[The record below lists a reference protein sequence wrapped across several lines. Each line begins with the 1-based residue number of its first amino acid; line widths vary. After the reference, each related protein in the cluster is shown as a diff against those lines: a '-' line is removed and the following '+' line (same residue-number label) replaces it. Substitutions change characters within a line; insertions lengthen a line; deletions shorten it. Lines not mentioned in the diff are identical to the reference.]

1 MASNQGK
8 GTLYTFPG
16 NFRAYKAQIAAQ
28 YSGAQ
33 LTVAGEDQFK
43 MNDTNRSEE
52 YVKKFPT
59 GKVPAYENDA
69 GVYLFESNAIAH
81 FLSNDQLRGKT
92 LAEQSQVLQWIEYG
106 EREINP
112 VSATL
117 VYPCMGIMQFNKQ
130 NHERA
135 KDELKHILQLLNNY
149 LRTRTYLVGERIT
162 LADIAVAS
170 DLLLLFQWIIEP
182 SLREPYPNTTRWFLT
197 LINQKEFQAVLGND
211 YKLCE
216 KTAQFDAKKYAEIS
230 RQEQAPQTQ
239 ARAKNVSQTT
249 DDGAKA
255 GKKKGQEEKQAK
267 EAAKPAK
274 EAAKPEKKEKAKEQE
289 DDEAGDETD
298 DVYANEPKQKDPFA
312 DVPKTTFNM
321 DEFKRVYSN
330 EDTAEKAIPYFW
342 KNFDKENCSIWF
354 CEYKYPEDL
363 TQVFM
368 TCNLVSGFF
377 QRLDK
382 LRKNAFGSMCVFGEN
397 NNNTIAGIW
406 VWRGQELA
414 FQLSTDWQVDY
425 ESYSWKKLSPDDEST
440 KQLVN
445 QYFLWEG
452 EHNGKKFNQGKIFK

>member
-33 LTVAGEDQFK
+33 LTVAGEDKFK
-43 MNDTNRSEE
+43 MNETNLSEE
-52 YVKKFPT
+52 FVKKFPT

-81 FLSNDQLRGKT
+81 FLSNEQLRGKT

-112 VSATL
+112 TSATL
-117 VYPCMGIMQFNKQ
+117 VYPSMGIMQFNKQ

-149 LRTRTYLVGERIT
+149 LRTKTYLVGERIT

-170 DLLLLFQWIIEP
+170 DLLLLFQWIVEP
-182 SLREPYPNTTRWFLT
+182 SLREPYPNVTRWFLT
-197 LINQKEFQAVLGND
+197 LINQKEFQAVLGKD

-216 KTAQFDAKKYAEIS
+216 KTVQFDAKKYAEIS
-230 RQEQAPQTQ
+230 RQEQALQTQ
-239 ARAKNVSQTT
+239 ARAKNVSQST
-249 DDGAKA
+249 DDGAKG
-255 GKKKGQEEKQAK
+255 GKKKGQEEKPAK
-267 EAAKPAK
+267 EA
-274 EAAKPEKKEKAKEQE
+274 AAKPEKKEKAKEE
-289 DDEAGDETD
+289 KHDDEGAGDETD

-312 DVPKTTFNM
+312 DMPKTTFNM

-330 EDTAEKAIPYFW
+330 EDTAGKALPYFW
-342 KNFDKENCSIWF
+342 TNFDKENMSIWF
-354 CEYKYPEDL
+354 CEYKYPDEL

-397 NNNTIAGIW
+397 NNNTITGVW
-406 VWRGQELA
+406 FWRGQELA
-414 FQLSTDWQVDY
+414 FELSPDWKVDY
-425 ESYSWKKLSPDDEST
+425 DSYSWKKLSPDDENT
-440 KQLVN
+440 KKLVN

>member
-1 MASNQGK
+1 MASNQGQ
-8 GTLYTFPG
+8 GILYTFPG

-33 LTVAGEDQFK
+33 LTVAGEDKFK
-43 MNDTNRSEE
+43 MNDTNLSEV

-81 FLSNDQLRGKT
+81 FLSNEQLRGKT

-112 VSATL
+112 TSATL

-130 NHERA
+130 NNERA

-182 SLREPYPNTTRWFLT
+182 SLREPYPNVTRWFLT
-197 LINQKEFQAVLGND
+197 LINQKEFQTVLGND

-216 KTAQFDAKKYAEIS
+216 KTAQFDAKKYAEVS

-239 ARAKNVSQTT
+239 ARAKAVPQTT
-249 DDGAKA
+249 DESA
-255 GKKKGQEEKQAK
+255 KKKGQEEKPAK

-274 EAAKPEKKEKAKEQE
+274 KEKANEQNDE
-289 DDEAGDETD
+289 EAGADETD

-312 DVPKTTFNM
+312 DMPKTSFNM

-342 KNFDKENCSIWF
+342 KNFDKENLSIWF
-354 CEYKYPEDL
+354 CEYKYPEEL

-397 NNNTIAGIW
+397 NNNTITGIW

-414 FQLSTDWQVDY
+414 FKLSSDWQVDY
-425 ESYSWKKLSPDDEST
+425 ESYAWKKLSPDDEST

>member
-33 LTVAGEDQFK
+33 LTVAGEDKFK

-69 GVYLFESNAIAH
+69 GVHLFESNAIAH
-81 FLSNDQLRGKT
+81 FLSNEQLRGKT
-92 LAEQSQVLQWIEYG
+92 LAEQSQVLQWIQYG

-112 VSATL
+112 ASATL

-130 NHERA
+130 NNERA

-149 LRTRTYLVGERIT
+149 LRKRTYLVGERIT
-162 LADIAVAS
+162 LADIGVAC

-182 SLREPYPNTTRWFLT
+182 SLREPYPHVTRWFLT
-197 LINQKEFQAVLGND
+197 MIHQKEFQAVIGSD

-216 KTAQFDAKKYAEIS
+216 KTAQFDAKKYAEVS
-230 RQEQAPQTQ
+230 RHEPVGQTQ
-239 ARAKNVSQTT
+239 ARPKNISQST
-249 DDGAKA
+249 DETAEGAKA
-255 GKKKGQEEKQAK
+255 KGGKKKESEE
-267 EAAKPAK
+267 KPAK
-274 EAAKPEKKEKAKEQE
+274 STKKETAKDQHE
-289 DDEAGDETD
+289 DDAGGADETD

-312 DVPKTTFNM
+312 EMPKTTFNM

-363 TQVFM
+363 TQIFM
-368 TCNLVSGFF
+368 TCNLISGFF

-406 VWRGQELA
+406 VWRGHQLA
-414 FQLSTDWQVDY
+414 FELSSDWQVDY
-425 ESYSWKKLSPDDEST
+425 DSYSWKKLSADDEKT

>member
-33 LTVAGEDQFK
+33 LTVTGDDKFK
-43 MNDTNRSEE
+43 MNDTNRSEGFL
-52 YVKKFPT
+52 KKFPT

-81 FLSNDQLRGKT
+81 FLSNEQLRGKT
-92 LAEQSQVLQWIEYG
+92 VAEQAQVLQWVEYG
-106 EREINP
+106 EREIVP
-112 VSATL
+112 TSATL

-130 NHERA
+130 NNERA
-135 KDELKHILQLLNNY
+135 KDELKHILKLLNDY
-149 LRTRTYLVGERIT
+149 LLTRTYLVGQRIT
-162 LADIAVAS
+162 LADIAVSS

-182 SLREPYPNTTRWFLT
+182 SLREPYPNVTRWFLT
-197 LINQKEFQAVLGND
+197 LIHQKEFQAVLGND

-216 KTAQFDAKKYAEIS
+216 KTAQFDASKYAEVS
-230 RQEQAPQTQ
+230 RQSQAQGKS
-239 ARAKNVSQTT
+239 AAQTT
-249 DDGAKA
+249 DEGAKG
-255 GKKKGQEEKQAK
+255 GKKKGQEEKPAAK
-267 EAAKPAK
+267 EAAP
-274 EAAKPEKKEKAKEQE
+274 KPEKKEKAKEQK
-289 DDEAGDETD
+289 DDDDETD
-298 DVYANEPKQKDPFA
+298 EAYADEPKQKDPFA
-312 DVPKTTFNM
+312 EMPKCSFNM

-342 KNFDKENCSIWF
+342 KNFDKENMSIWF

-368 TCNLVSGFF
+368 TCNLISGFF

-406 VWRGQELA
+406 FWRGQELA
-414 FQLSTDWQVDY
+414 FQLSTDWQVDF
-425 ESYSWKKLSPDDEST
+425 ESYSWKKLPLDENTT
-440 KQLVN
+440 KLVN
-445 QYFLWEG
+445 QYMLWEG